1 MESIP
6 VAIKRLLDES
16 QMMGKLSLHLITQ
29 AIKDDPWMCT
39 MANDIMLLKRILE
52 EGLPAAAGD
61 AKRIPTHNLQLIQ
74 EYKHSDGWYRR
85 VPPSW
90 TSPKL
95 ALQNMYLYWYC
106 GDEEKYIP
114 PIICFEKKDV
124 DFLCKRV
131 RRNLTECRKVVVV
144 IDRAAKSQGEE
155 PKQMM
160 NRLEANACY
169 AAGEPAIL
177 VIVSSTTKYNRSRV
191 VAWLAWGMIVKHLW
205 KSNNN
210 AYIYIY
216 LPF

>member
-1 MESIP
+1 
-6 VAIKRLLDES
+6 
-16 QMMGKLSLHLITQ
+16 MMGQLSLQQITQ
-29 AIKDDPWMCT
+29 AIKDDPRMHT
-39 MANDIMLLKRILE
+39 MARDITLLKQILE
-52 EGLPAAAGD
+52 EGLPVAAGS
-61 AKRIPTHNLQLIQ
+61 AKRAPTHNLRLIQ
-74 EYKHSDGWYRR
+74 EYKHSNGRYRR
-85 VPPSW
+85 VYPSW
-90 TSPKL
+90 TFPKL
-95 ALQNMYLYWYC
+95 TLQNMYLYWHC
-106 GDEEKYIP
+106 GDEEKHISP
-114 PIICFEKKDV
+114 MIFFEKKDV

-131 RRNLTECRKVVVV
+131 RSNLTECRKVVVV

-160 NRLEANACY
+160 THLEANACY